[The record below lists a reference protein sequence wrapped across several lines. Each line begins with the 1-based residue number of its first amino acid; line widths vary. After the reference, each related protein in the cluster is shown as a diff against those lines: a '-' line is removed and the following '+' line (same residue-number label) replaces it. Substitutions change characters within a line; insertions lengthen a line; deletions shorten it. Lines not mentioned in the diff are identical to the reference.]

1 MSTILRNKKLEIKKS
16 RYLPLFLILLIMVNT
31 IGGSYAASY
40 IINPNN
46 TNVSFA
52 IKRFKSPAMTGGF
65 YQVKGQLQYDAILK
79 AGDISLIIPINS
91 LDTGSK
97 IFSKSLKGVDFFDI
111 ERFPS
116 AHFQSTSWHF
126 NKSKVTRVDGNL
138 TLHGVTHPISL
149 TANAFDC
156 YLSATAKNE
165 VCIGAFSTTIDR
177 TNWNINKYSWFG
189 LSKNLDLNV
198 EVEAMKQ

>member
-1 MSTILRNKKLEIKKS
+1 MSNLLENKQS
-16 RYLPLFLILLIMVNT
+16 RYLPLLLILLTMVNT

-52 IKRFKSPAMTGGF
+52 IERFKSLSMTGGF
-65 YQVKGQLQYDAILK
+65 YQVKGQLQYDPILK

-97 IFSKSLKGVDFFDI
+97 GFNKNLKGVDFFDI
-111 ERFPS
+111 QRFPS
-116 AHFQSTSWHF
+116 AHFQSTNWYF

-149 TANAFDC
+149 TANEFNC
-156 YLSATAKNE
+156 YLNATAKNE
-165 VCIGAFSTTIDR
+165 VCTGVFSTTIDR
-177 TNWNINKYSWFG
+177 TKWNINKHSWFG
-189 LSKNLDLNV
+189 LTKNLDLNV
-198 EVEAMKQ
+198 HVEAMKQ